1 MYIDIYIYIG
11 TQHTHTQLAAA
22 AESGDEPERD
32 ATQSVVFA
40 ICHHRHMSALLSKHV
55 SNATK
60 TLRRAQRGLI
70 FLARPVGRATC
81 HHDDAVAVHHDRRRL
96 VEAGECARPVHT
108 PPLLGPCHGAHRPRH
123 RHAAH
128 RMVVGVGH
136 LSYARALACMHACMH
151 ACVCVWVFVCVCVC
165 VCVC

>member
-1 MYIDIYIYIG
+1 MCMYTYIYIYIG
-11 TQHTHTQLAAA
+11 TQHTHTHTHTHTQLAAA

-70 FLARPVGRATC
+70 LF
-81 HHDDAVAVHHDRRRL
+81 
-96 VEAGECARPVHT
+96 
-108 PPLLGPCHGAHRPRH
+108 
-123 RHAAH
+123 
-128 RMVVGVGH
+128 
-136 LSYARALACMHACMH
+136 
-151 ACVCVWVFVCVCVC
+151 
-165 VCVC
+165 